1 MEVDVYNCIKV
12 NVVVILDNVEYMYL
26 FFLDE
31 IYIGYELG
39 F

>member
-12 NVVVILDNVEYMYL
+12 NVLILDNVEYMYL
-26 FFLDE
+26 FFLDD